1 MIELNHF
8 INGNY
13 FKSET
18 QVEKIFNPATGGNI
32 ATMPIASTK
41 EVQDA
46 IKSANDSF
54 ELWSKVPSKVRAD
67 YLRKIANGFKKR
79 KEKIAKSIS
88 ESMGKPLNE
97 AFIDVEDAI
106 ACYLYYSNIAMNI
119 DEDNQET
126 VDIQDTDFI
135 AIKRREPVGP
145 VGLIVPWNF
154 PTVTT
159 SWKVAPALAAGCTV
173 VLKPSEVSPN
183 PEYIL
188 AEIAKDIL
196 LPEGVINIVFGKEE
210 VGKLL
215 VESNELSKVSF
226 TGSTKVGQHILSASA
241 TSLKNLSLELGGKS
255 SLIICKDADIEESTL
270 LACNGIFFNNGQMC
284 SATSRLLVHKS
295 IYGKVLESLKKRV
308 IKLKIGNP
316 LYSDTDLGPLSS
328 KMQFDKIS
336 GFFKEAEKEK
346 LACLVGGTI
355 RDGNYVNPT
364 VYYDVEKTSNLWNEE
379 IFGPILCVAP
389 FDNEEEAI
397 ALANDSEYGLAASVV
412 SKDKDNAL
420 YIANQLKA
428 GIIWVNTDQ
437 IVLPQ
442 LSWGGYKKSSIG
454 RELGESGLHS
464 YTELKHIILNK

>member
-241 TSLKNLSLELGGKS
+241 TSLKNL
-255 SLIICKDADIEESTL
+255 
-270 LACNGIFFNNGQMC
+270 
-284 SATSRLLVHKS
+284 TSRLLVHKD
-295 IYGKVLESLKKRV
+295 IYKKVLESLKKRV

-336 GFFKEAEKEK
+336 RFFEEAKKEK
-346 LACLVGGTI
+346 LACLVGGTV
-355 RDGNYVNPT
+355 REGNYVNPT

-379 IFGPILCVAP
+379 IFGPILCIAP
-389 FDNEEEAI
+389 FNNEEEAI